1 MNPEN
6 ASMLG
11 YILLLVGIALA
22 FIGYAVYLNIRGE
35 KPSDVVED
43 EVSEGKDVEEDLS
56 DIDSGESHADLSNA
70 DEEPIIDLNIDEVV
84 DRSSEFLQS
93 ELDDQPIDADKNTS
107 SFDVIP
113 DDPELIPAATLMRE
127 AVTGRIV
134 VKVGD
139 RQYESVDSLKNSKDW
154 ERIQSL
160 STDLSDWILDE
171 PKPSTT
177 QDQAGFEKMT
187 PSVEGQSSDSDSMI
201 AQINQIIEK
210 KVKSMAGESR
220 EIRLVEGLLGA
231 LQVRVG
237 TEKFPIDEVP
247 YENVRDLIQVSVSQ
261 WENSQ

>member
-11 YILLLVGIALA
+11 YVLLLVGIALA

-43 EVSEGKDVEEDLS
+43 EVSEGQGVEEGLS
-56 DIDSGESHADLSNA
+56 EISSGESHVDLSNA
-70 DEEPIIDLNIDEVV
+70 DGEPIIDLNIDEVV
-84 DRSSEFLQS
+84 DRSSDFLQS
-93 ELDDQPIDADKNTS
+93 ELDDQPIHAEKSTS

-113 DDPELIPAATLMRE
+113 DDPELIPAATLFRE

-154 ERIQSL
+154 PRVQSL
-160 STDLSDWILDE
+160 STDLSDWILDK
-171 PKPSTT
+171 PKPSTPQNKVGIVKT
-177 QDQAGFEKMT
+177 T
-187 PSVEGQSSDSDSMI
+187 PSAKGRSSDTDSMI
-201 AQINQIIEK
+201 
-210 KVKSMAGESR
+210 SR
-220 EIRLVEGLLGA
+220 EIELVEGLLGA
-231 LQVRVG
+231 LEVRIG
-237 TEKFPIDEVP
+237 NEKFPIDEVP
-247 YENVRDLIQVSVSQ
+247 YENVRDLIQNSVSQ

>member
-35 KPSDVVED
+35 KPSDTVEG
-43 EVSEGKDVEEDLS
+43 EASEGKDVEEELS
-56 DIDSGESHADLSNA
+56 DIDSGESHANLPNA
-70 DEEPIIDLNIDEVV
+70 DGEPIIDLKIDEVV
-84 DRSSEFLQS
+84 DRSSDFLQS
-93 ELDDQPIDADKNTS
+93 EFDDQPIDAEKSTS
-107 SFDVIP
+107 SFDLIP
-113 DDPELIPAATLMRE
+113 DDPELIPAATLFRE

-154 ERIQSL
+154 PRVQSL
-160 STDLSDWILDE
+160 STDLSDWILDKQ
-171 PKPSTT
+171 KPSTI
-177 QDQAGFEKMT
+177 QSQAGKVKTT
-187 PSVEGQSSDSDSMI
+187 PSVDGQSSDSDSMI

-210 KVKSMAGESR
+210 KVESMDEERR
-220 EIRLVEGLLGA
+220 EIELVEGLLGA
-231 LQVRVG
+231 LEVRVG

-247 YENVRDLIQVSVSQ
+247 YENVRDLLQESVSQ